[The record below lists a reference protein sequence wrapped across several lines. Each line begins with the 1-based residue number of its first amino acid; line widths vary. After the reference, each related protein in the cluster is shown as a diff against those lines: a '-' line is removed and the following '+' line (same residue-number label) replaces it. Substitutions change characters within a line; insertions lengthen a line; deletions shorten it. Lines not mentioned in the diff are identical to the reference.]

1 MGARRAAED
10 TTTIAHSI
18 QFDAPPAV
26 LFEMYADAR
35 EHSKVID
42 ARVRFERR
50 VGGRFSAWGG
60 EVSGLNVVLRKPSV
74 VVQAWRTSEF
84 PKDHHSVLHL
94 SITPTGVGR
103 STLTLTQHG
112 VPIACAEDV
121 EANWHECY
129 WKPMKQMLAAKSERK
144 GKRRG

>member
-1 MGARRAAED
+1 MED

-26 LFEMYADAR
+26 LFEMYADPR

-42 ARVRFERR
+42 AR
-50 VGGRFSAWGG
+50 
-60 EVSGLNVVLRKPSV
+60 LNVVLRKPSL

-84 PKDHHSVLHL
+84 PNDHHPVLHL
-94 SITPTGVGR
+94 SIAAARVGH

-112 VPIACAEDV
+112 VPIARAEDV
-121 EANWHECY
+121 ETNWHEC
-129 WKPMKQMLAAKSERK
+129 
-144 GKRRG
+144 